1 MSMEIEIKRPDITA
15 DTDILSKV
23 VVTDDDGQE
32 HEANLGT
39 LLRLHGQDYLD
50 SIRQDIYPILLI
62 DDFEDNA
69 LRDNIT
75 HWDTFEEALISKHWS
90 TTHWNESVLTR
101 IEPLCFTSFQQHS
114 RYFTR
119 DVEGHLVFLEDDL
132 TLAAWLESKFIISKD
147 EKIAFVEWCFE
158 EGKIK

>member
-32 HEANLGT
+32 HEANLGM
-39 LLRLHGQDYLD
+39 LLRLYGQEYLD
-50 SIRQDIYPILLI
+50 SIRQDIYPVLLI

-69 LRDNIT
+69 LREGIT
-75 HWDTFEEALISKHWS
+75 NWDAFEEAYMAKHWS
-90 TTHWNESVLTR
+90 TTNWKESVLTR
-101 IEPLCFTSFQQHS
+101 IEPMDLGAFQLRS

-119 DVEGHLVFLEDDL
+119 DNDGHIVFLQDDL
-132 TLAAWLESKFIISKD
+132 TMSAWMEGYIVSKD
-147 EKIAFVEWCFE
+147 EKIDFVKWCFE